1 MTSIRRDYK
10 SSVFCMLWEDK
21 EKLLSLYN
29 AMNGTHYTNAEDL
42 VINTLRN
49 AVYMGMK
56 NDTSY
61 IFDMSL
67 NLYEHQSTVNPN
79 MPLRDLLY
87 VAQVL
92 QRMIKDENL
101 YGTSRIMIPTP
112 KFVVFYNGTTKQPE
126 RQTLR
131 LSDSFDKKDGTVN
144 LELVVEV
151 VNINPGNNEELLEN
165 CKSLREYVI
174 FIEKIRKYVA
184 SMSIEAAVERAVD
197 ECIEEDVLAEFLS
210 QNKAEAIAMSI
221 YEYNQEAHMKC
232 VRQEGYD
239 EGVMDGIAIG
249 KNQGIAVGKNQGIAE
264 GRIQGIVESILEL
277 LAELGEIPEDFRER
291 LQEADIEQLKLWHKM
306 AARADSIEEFLHMI
320 EC

>member
-249 KNQGIAVGKNQGIAE
+249 KNQGIAE
-264 GRIQGIVESILEL
+264 GRIQGIMEL
-277 LAELGEIPEDFRER
+277 LADLGEIPEDFRDR
-291 LQEADIEQLKLWHKM
+291 MQAADMEQLKLWHKM